1 MTHRVADA
9 LAGDETES
17 IVMTL
22 WDRTSS
28 TFKSMAASGDEPP
41 YTARRL

>member
-9 LAGDETES
+9 LVGDGTES

-22 WDRTSS
+22 WDSNVVH
-28 TFKSMAASGDEPP
+28 
-41 YTARRL
+41 L

>member
-9 LAGDETES
+9 LVGDETES

-22 WDRTSS
+22 WDRNVVH
-28 TFKSMAASGDEPP
+28 
-41 YTARRL
+41 L

>member
-1 MTHRVADA
+1 MTRRVADA
-9 LAGDETES
+9 LVGDETES
-17 IVMTL
+17 MVMTL

-28 TFKSMAASGDEPP
+28 TFKGMTASGDEPP